1 MSNKRKISPKR
12 VSASLLAVMML
23 AGTSPINVAAEG
35 LQDKKEE
42 VIVVDSNKVNEKES
56 TNKEEKEK
64 VDKGTQTE
72 KDVKT
77 PEDKKDDK
85 TIVGTVPVKSYKIT
99 FDVNGGTGSINEE
112 SVKKDEEYKLPEN
125 KFTAPEGKE
134 FSHWVISKKEQK
146 SGETTKTEDK
156 EYKPGETIKV
166 EDNLVIKAI
175 WKDKVSK
182 EKDTKDKDKKVEYKI
197 TFDAN
202 GGKETM
208 DSVKAEK
215 DSSYKLPENKFKAPE
230 GKEFD
235 HWDVNGVAVKAGKE
249 VKITQDTVIKAIW
262 KDKAAEAKKEK
273 YKISFDANG
282 GKGEMKVVE
291 VEAGKKCKLF
301 ENKFT
306 APKGKQFKAWEVD
319 GKEYKVGAEVEFQKD
334 AVLKAVWEDKKPEVN
349 NKNNPNGPFK
359 PGDKGGNVKTSDV
372 SLAGYALSAIS
383 GLAGIGYVLG
393 KKKRK

>member
-72 KDVKT
+72 KDVKA
-77 PEDKKDDK
+77 PEDKKNDK

-99 FDVNGGTGSINEE
+99 FDVNGGTGSMNEE
-112 SVKKDEEYKLPEN
+112 SFKKGEEYKLPEN

-134 FSHWVISKKEQK
+134 FSHWEISK
-146 SGETTKTEDK
+146 K
-156 EYKPGETIKV
+156 EYKPGETIKA

-215 DSSYKLPENKFKAPE
+215 DSSYKLPESKFTAPE
-230 GKEFD
+230 GKQFD
-235 HWDVNGVAVKAGKE
+235 HWDVNGIAVAAGKE
-249 VKITQDTVIKAIW
+249 VKVTQDTVIKAIW
-262 KDKAAEAKKEK
+262 KDLDKKEEKDKKEK

-282 GKGEMKVVE
+282 GKGEMKAVE
-291 VEAGKKCKLF
+291 IEAGKKCKLF

-334 AVLKAVWEDKKPEVN
+334 AVLKAVWENKKPVEN
-349 NKNNPNGPFK
+349 KKNNPNGPFK
-359 PGDKGGNVKTSDV
+359 PGDKGGNVQTSDV
-372 SLAGYALSAIS
+372 SLAGYALSAAS
-383 GLAGIGYVLG
+383 GLAGMGYVLV
-393 KKKRK
+393 KKKK